1 MGGKFFALTDGVQVG
16 KVVGNEGADL
26 DQVVG
31 SNPSG
36 QKRLVSVTECGV
48 RLYNK
53 NVNWLSV
60 NVWAQRSPSSILSL
74 MVSGSEV
81 ILTTAKNK
89 FEKLEQPKSLI

>member
-36 QKRLVSVTECGV
+36 QKRLVSVTESGV

-53 NVNWLSV
+53 NVDWFLV
-60 NVWAQRSPSSILSL
+60 NVWAQRS
-74 MVSGSEV
+74 
-81 ILTTAKNK
+81 TKQH
-89 FEKLEQPKSLI
+89 FEPDGIGFRGHSYNCQEQI